1 MKMLHITF
9 QKVKGQTELFIKLQR
24 NPSLA
29 NEASFHVGDPFYLLF
44 FSCVLSSCSSNFK
57 AANKD
62 EQGKRKHVLIL
73 GKTLF

>member
-44 FSCVLSSCSSNFK
+44 FLVCFLP
-57 AANKD
+57 ALLTL
-62 EQGKRKHVLIL
+62 RLLI
-73 GKTLF
+73 KMSKEKENMC